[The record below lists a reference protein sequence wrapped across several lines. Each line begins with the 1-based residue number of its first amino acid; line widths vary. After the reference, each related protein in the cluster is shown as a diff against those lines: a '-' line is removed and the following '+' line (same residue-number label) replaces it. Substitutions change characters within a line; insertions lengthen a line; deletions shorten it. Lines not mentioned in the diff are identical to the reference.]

1 MLARWNNFGAT
12 PANAR
17 PALDQRSINTLT
29 ARNNTGRS
37 AKK

>member
-17 PALDQRSINTLT
+17 PALDQRSIN
-29 ARNNTGRS
+29 ARSTR
-37 AKK
+37 